1 LKEDESTLSQVEI
14 DSGKTSSQWVVM
26 ARHNADLGELATNP
40 RWVPVDLPSGTQV
53 WTDDYSNLLRVIKW
67 N

>member
-1 LKEDESTLSQVEI
+1 MDA
-14 DSGKTSSQWVVM
+14 GKLPSLWLVM
-26 ARHNADLGELATNP
+26 ARSRADLGALATDARWTPVNP
-40 RWVPVDLPSGTQV
+40 PAGTQV

>member
-1 LKEDESTLSQVEI
+1 
-14 DSGKTSSQWVVM
+14 M
-26 ARHNADLGELATNP
+26 ARSRAGLGALATDA
-40 RWVPVDLPSGTQV
+40 RWVPAQVPPGTQL